1 MHDGGGAQLT
11 TERGSGPL
19 RHELRSRAV
28 VAGSTLLFC
37 GIMVSVVAALAQ
49 LLG

>member
-1 MHDGGGAQLT
+1 MHDGGAQLT
-11 TERGSGPL
+11 AERGSGPL
-19 RHELRSRAV
+19 RHELRNSAV

-37 GIMVSVVAALAQ
+37 GIMVTVVTALAQ